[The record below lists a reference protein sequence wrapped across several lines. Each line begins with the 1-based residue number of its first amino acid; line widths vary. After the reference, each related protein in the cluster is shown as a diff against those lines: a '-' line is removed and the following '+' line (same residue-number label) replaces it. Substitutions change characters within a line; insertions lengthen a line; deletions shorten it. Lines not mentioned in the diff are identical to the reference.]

1 MVTRIGIPRALL
13 YYRYYPMWMTFLKEM
28 GAEVIVS
35 RPGNAST
42 TKQGAS
48 RVVSDTCLPVK
59 TFIGHVISLSGQCDY
74 IFIPVLRSTRRKVL
88 NCSRFLGLPDV
99 ARAVVPEA
107 PPILDIELDVDRGK
121 RYLYSQIY
129 KLGSRFSANP
139 LKVSGA
145 AKKAWQEY
153 LNQQELMSAKN
164 LTYNESNDLLQDLVN
179 KEKEDSPFLHNG
191 EKPVV
196 LGLVGHP
203 YILCDEQTNHRL
215 LKRLNDMNVIFQTPE
230 MLTTEQKRNGVKSIT
245 RDTYWVSEE
254 EVIGAG
260 GYFIQK
266 GVDGIIGAMAFSCGP
281 DSLMMHLVSEKA
293 REAGIPFMSLTFEE
307 HTAEAGVVTR
317 LEAFLDMVRRRSGE
331 RKDKC
336 A

>member
-1 MVTRIGIPRALL
+1 
-13 YYRYYPMWMTFLKEM
+13 MWMTFLNEM

-35 RPGNAST
+35 QPGNANT
-42 TKQGAS
+42 TKQGAA

-59 TFIGHVISLSGQCDY
+59 TFIGHVISLVDQCDY
-74 IFIPVLRSTRRKVL
+74 IFIPVLRSTRKKVL

-107 PPILDIELDVDRGK
+107 PPILDIELDIDRGK
-121 RYLYSQIY
+121 RYLYSQVY
-129 KLGSRFSANP
+129 KLGRHFSLDPFKTAR
-139 LKVSGA
+139 A
-145 AKKAWQEY
+145 AKLAWQEY
-153 LNQQELMSAKN
+153 LNQQKLMSAN
-164 LTYNESNDLLQDLVN
+164 GLTYNESNDLLQCAAK
-179 KEKEDSPFLHNG
+179 KEKERFPWLQNT
-191 EKPVV
+191 EKPIV
-196 LGLVGHP
+196 LGLIGHP

-215 LKRLNDMNVIFQTPE
+215 LKRLKEHNVIFQTPE
-230 MLTTEQKRNGVKSIT
+230 MLTPEQKRNGVKSIT
-245 RDTYWVSEE
+245 RDTYWGSEE

-260 GYFIQK
+260 GFFLQQE
-266 GVDGIIGAMAFSCGP
+266 VDGIIGAMAFSCGP

-293 REAGIPFMSLTFEE
+293 RESGIPFMSLTFEE

-317 LEAFLDMVRRRSGE
+317 LEAFLDMVRRRSG